1 MGLPGGNDVVTSGAA
16 VVLQRIVFTDGLDN
30 VALSPFGLYPADA
43 GAKPLDIEC
52 FGVLI
57 PVATVTAGHA
67 G

>member
-1 MGLPGGNDVVTSGAA
+1 MGLSGGNDVVTAGAA

-30 VALSPFGLYPADA
+30 VALSPFGLDPADA